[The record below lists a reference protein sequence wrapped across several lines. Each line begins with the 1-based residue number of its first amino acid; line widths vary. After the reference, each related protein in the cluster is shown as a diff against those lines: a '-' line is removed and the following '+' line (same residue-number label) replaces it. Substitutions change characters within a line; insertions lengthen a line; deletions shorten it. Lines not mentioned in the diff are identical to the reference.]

1 MTSTRYTVTASFYTP
16 EPDSRHLRTVRVSQ
30 VFDDSTPYHEIDDAL
45 ADAAFSK
52 FDEEHG
58 RAGDLS
64 AIYDYEK
71 TQISAP
77 ESV

>member
-30 VFDDSTPYHEIDDAL
+30 VFDDSTPYYEIDDTL
-45 ADAAFSK
+45 IDAAFAK

-58 RAGDLS
+58 GGGDYS
-64 AIYDYEK
+64 ISYDFDK
-71 TQISAP
+71 M
-77 ESV
+77 